1 MDTDGVLAAAR
12 PFRSLLCVSLSF
24 CADVRSADDVI
35 TFEGLINHCS
45 FERLDGNA
53 VMVSG
58 YNRNT
63 TIADNEFSWLGASA
77 AAGWGYTNENDGMDG
92 QQPRFTKLIRNYCRE
107 IGIIEKQSSFWF
119 QAKTA
124 QTIVSDN
131 VLFNGPRAASVKS
144 TPHIEAVLMDT
155 DGVLRRSRCCSKAL
169 SLSIVCVS
177 LSFCADV
184 RSADDV
190 ITFEGHQSK

>member
-1 MDTDGVLAAAR
+1 MNATKANPITDVTITGLKFRDAADITMTSPWGVPSGGDWGLYRGGAI
-12 PFRSLLCVSLSF
+12 FY
-24 CADVRSADDVI
+24 
-35 TFEGLINHCS
+35 EGTENCMINGCT

-53 VMVSG
+53 IMVSG

-92 QQPRFTKLIRNYCRE
+92 QQPRFTRLVRNYCRE

-124 QTIVSDN
+124 QSIVSSN
-131 VLFNGPRAASVKS
+131 VLFNGLV
-144 TPHIEAVLMDT
+144 TPNHL
-155 DGVLRRSRCCSKAL
+155 
-169 SLSIVCVS
+169 
-177 LSFCADV
+177 
-184 RSADDV
+184 
-190 ITFEGHQSK
+190 